1 MADEDL
7 HVDTDLHIDCRATD
21 DGTWLCGV
29 TVSDGN
35 SYTEHLV
42 TVSQAELE
50 RYGADNNSLS
60 MLVSEA
66 FAFLLEREPKESILP
81 SFTLTDIGRYFPEY
95 EGVISKR

>member
-7 HVDTDLHIDCRATD
+7 HVDTDLHIDCRAAD

-29 TVSDGN
+29 TVSDGR
-35 SYTEHLV
+35 SYSEHLV

-66 FAFLLEREPKESILP
+66 FAFLLEREPKESILREFAI
-81 SFTLTDIGRYFPEY
+81 SDIERYFPEF
-95 EGVISKR
+95 GRR